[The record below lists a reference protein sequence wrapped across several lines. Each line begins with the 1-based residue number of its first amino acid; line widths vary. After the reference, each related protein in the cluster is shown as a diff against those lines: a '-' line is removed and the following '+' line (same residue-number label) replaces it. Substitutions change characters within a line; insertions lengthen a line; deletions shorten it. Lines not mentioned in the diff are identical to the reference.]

1 MKGLPINRRTITLLM
16 VLLPLL
22 LAFAYVATS
31 SGPLAPVPITVVEV
45 EEQKITPTLF
55 GIGTVEVRYRYRLG
69 PVMTGRLLSLNHDVG
84 DYVVAGEVLGGMDPV
99 DMDDKIAANQAA
111 IQRANASVAAAEAHV
126 KDSAARSEYAASQAK
141 RYKQLALERNVSS
154 ELAEAKDQE
163 YLVAR
168 SGLVAARA
176 TLNAEQQTLVMLQA
190 EHEGLLR
197 QRSNLRLIAPV
208 DGVVVGRYIE
218 PGSTVMAGQTVVEL
232 IDPKSIWVNV
242 RFNQLQSN
250 GLTNDLPATIVLRS
264 RATQPASGRV
274 ERIELL
280 ADAVTE
286 ETLAKVV
293 FDQLPAPLP
302 PIGELAEVTVS
313 LPQLAAA
320 PVLPNAAIK
329 RLNGERGVWR
339 VEGDSLQFVAV
350 EVGLSDLDGRVQIT
364 NGLEPGDEV
373 VLYSQKELSAN
384 SRIEIVEQLV
394 DGES

>member
-168 SGLVAARA
+168 SGLVAAWA

-232 IDPKSIWVNV
+232 IDPNSIWVNV

-339 VEGDSLQFVAV
+339 VEGDSLEFVAV

>member
-1 MKGLPINRRTITLLM
+1 MKGLSINRRTITLLM

-31 SGPLAPVPITVVEV
+31 SGPLAPIPVTVVEV

-55 GIGTVEVRYRYRLG
+55 GLGTVEVRYRYRLG
-69 PVMTGRLLSLNHDVG
+69 PTMTGRLLSLNSDVG
-84 DYVVAGEVLGGMDPV
+84 DYVVAGAVLGEMDPV
-99 DMDDKIAANQAA
+99 DMDDKVAANQAA
-111 IQRANASVAAAEAHV
+111 IQRASASVAAAEAHV
-126 KDSAARSEYAASQAK
+126 KDSVARSEYAASQAK

-154 ELAEAKDQE
+154 EAAEAKNQE

-190 EHEGLLR
+190 EHEGLLQ
-197 QRSNLRLIAPV
+197 QRNNLRLIAPV

-218 PGSTVMAGQTVVEL
+218 PGSTVMAGQVVVEI
-232 IDPKSIWVNV
+232 IDPKSIWINV
-242 RFNQLQSN
+242 RFNQLQSD
-250 GLTNDLPATIVLRS
+250 GLTKGLPTTIVLRS
-264 RATQPASGRV
+264 RASQPASGRV

-280 ADAVTE
+280 ADSVTE

-302 PIGELAEVTVS
+302 PIGEQAEVTVL

-329 RLNGERGVWR
+329 RINGERGVWR
-339 VEGDSLQFVAV
+339 VVDDSLQFTAV
-350 EVGLSDLDGRVQIT
+350 EVGVSDLDGRVQIT
-364 NGLEPGDEV
+364 EGLELGDTV

-384 SRIEIVEQLV
+384 SRIDIVEQLV

>member
-1 MKGLPINRRTITLLM
+1 MKGLSINRRTVTLLM

-31 SGPLAPVPITVVEV
+31 SGPLAPVPVTVVEV

-69 PVMTGRLLSLNHDVG
+69 PIMTGRLLSLNGDVG
-84 DYVVAGEVLGGMDPV
+84 DAVVAGAVLGEMDPV
-99 DMDDKIAANQAA
+99 DMDEKIAANQAA
-111 IQRANASVAAAEAHV
+111 ILRATASAVAAEAHV

-154 ELAEAKDQE
+154 EAAEAKNQE
-163 YLVAR
+163 YLVAK
-168 SGLVAARA
+168 SGLAAARA
-176 TLNAEQQTLVMLQA
+176 TLNAGQQTLVMLRA
-190 EHEGLLR
+190 EHNGLLQ
-197 QRSNLRLIAPV
+197 QRHNLRLIAPV
-208 DGVVVGRYIE
+208 DGVVVGRHVE

-232 IDPKSIWVNV
+232 IDPQSIWVNV

-264 RATQPASGRV
+264 RASQPASGRV

-280 ADAVTE
+280 ADSVTE

-313 LPQLAAA
+313 LSQLAAT
-320 PVLPNAAIK
+320 PVVPNAAIK

-339 VEGDSLQFVAV
+339 VAGDSLQFTAI
-350 EVGLSDLDGRVQIT
+350 EVGLSDLDGRVQVT
-364 NGLEPGDEV
+364 AGLEPGDMV
-373 VLYSQKELSAN
+373 VLYSQKELNAN
-384 SRIEIVEQLV
+384 SRIDIVEQLV

>member
-1 MKGLPINRRTITLLM
+1 MKKLSINRRTMTLLM

-31 SGPLAPVPITVVEV
+31 SGPLAPIPVTVVEV

-55 GIGTVEVRYRYRLG
+55 GLGTVEVRYRYRLG
-69 PVMTGRLLSLNHDVG
+69 PIMTGRLLSLNSDVG
-84 DYVVAGEVLGGMDPV
+84 DYVMAGAVLGEMDPV
-99 DMDDKIAANQAA
+99 DMDDKVAANRAA
-111 IQRANASVAAAEAHV
+111 IQRASASVAAAEAHV

-154 ELAEAKDQE
+154 EAAEAKDQE

-176 TLNAEQQTLVMLQA
+176 TLNAEQQTLVMLRA
-190 EHEGLLR
+190 EHEGLLQ
-197 QRSNLRLIAPV
+197 QRRNLRLVAPV

-232 IDPKSIWVNV
+232 IDPKSIWINV

-264 RATQPASGRV
+264 RASQPASGRV

-280 ADAVTE
+280 ADSVTE

-302 PIGELAEVTVS
+302 PIGELAEVTVL

-339 VEGDSLQFVAV
+339 VVDDSLQFTAV
-350 EVGLSDLDGRVQIT
+350 EIGISDLDGRVQIT
-364 NGLEPGDEV
+364 EGLELGDTV
-373 VLYSQKELSAN
+373 VLYSQKELNAN
-384 SRIEIVEQLV
+384 SRIDIVEQLV